1 MISSEC
7 VQCTPAVNLHNVNKL
22 TFDPLRMCTIY
33 RNLSQYTPYNN
44 NFHLSL
50 YMCIISTSRTCVPCS
65 PMIFPILAWLCCTC
79 LHVNTFC
86 ACVQVYTCCTCVQ
99 VYTSCTCVQ
108 MYTSCTGFSGIHKIL
123 VNTKLRL
130 KSSLVYTK
138 IL

>member
-65 PMIFPILAWLCCTC
+65 PLIFPILAWLCCTC
-79 LHVNTFC
+79 LHVYTFC
-86 ACVQVYTCCTCVQ
+86 ACVQVYTCCNVYRCTPHVHVFRCTPPVQ
-99 VYTSCTCVQ
+99 VSLV
-108 MYTSCTGFSGIHKIL
+108 SIKIL
-123 VNTKLRL
+123 
-130 KSSLVYTK
+130 
-138 IL
+138 